1 MKLALENKLWTAAGR
16 EAVFVCINM
25 SDALLAKHN
34 GLRNI
39 SKDHMDVVKVVA
51 TVLPMS
57 DRKNQSNRLRKVIQM
72 KNLIDY
78 ESREFS
84 EKSANDIALQAT
96 RFYEWGE
103 SVFMKIGYARVSTAD
118 QNLES
123 QIDALK
129 KAGCDEFYKE
139 KKSGV
144 SEREELE
151 KALGYLREGDTL
163 VVTKLD
169 RLGRSLKVIG
179 TNRRVQRERYP
190 FSKFR

>member
-1 MKLALENKLWTAAGR
+1 MVKTKPIDKDSYLGYQKKAYHAFETMKLALDNKLWTAAGR
-16 EAVFVCINM
+16 ETVFVCINM

-57 DRKNQSNRLRKVIQM
+57 DQKNQSNRLRKVIQM

-96 RFYEWGE
+96 RFYEWGN
-103 SVFMKIGYARVSTAD
+103 
-118 QNLES
+118 Q
-123 QIDALK
+123 
-129 KAGCDEFYKE
+129 
-139 KKSGV
+139 
-144 SEREELE
+144 
-151 KALGYLREGDTL
+151 YL
-163 VVTKLD
+163 
-169 RLGRSLKVIG
+169 
-179 TNRRVQRERYP
+179 
-190 FSKFR
+190 

>member
-1 MKLALENKLWTAAGR
+1 MDGGR
-16 EAVFVCINM
+16 TRSSVCM
-25 SDALLAKHN
+25 YQYVTDALLAKHN

-96 RFYEWGE
+96 RFYEWGN
-103 SVFMKIGYARVSTAD
+103 
-118 QNLES
+118 Q
-123 QIDALK
+123 
-129 KAGCDEFYKE
+129 
-139 KKSGV
+139 
-144 SEREELE
+144 
-151 KALGYLREGDTL
+151 YL
-163 VVTKLD
+163 
-169 RLGRSLKVIG
+169 
-179 TNRRVQRERYP
+179 
-190 FSKFR
+190 